1 MSKVG
6 QNAIVKINSEGL
18 IEFYSCGDKF
28 VVFLV
33 SRFLT
38 QNTTDFWPQLYIV
51 QMTFKEKEGD

>member
-6 QNAIVKINSEGL
+6 QNAVVIVKINSEGL
-18 IEFYSCGDKF
+18 IELYSCGDKF

-38 QNTTDFWPQLYIV
+38 QNTTDFSPTTVLL
-51 QMTFKEKEGD
+51 

>member
-6 QNAIVKINSEGL
+6 QNAVIVKINSEGL
-18 IEFYSCGDKF
+18 IELYSCGDKF

-38 QNTTDFWPQLYIV
+38 QNTTDFSPTTVLL
-51 QMTFKEKEGD
+51 